1 MKTLIHTTIDISPE
15 LMNAI
20 AETVSDKWLTDRKH
34 FDHQIQREN
43 EIIEAIGNE
52 VFAQLRTQ
60 ILIAQEMIKE
70 EAAA

>member
-15 LMNAI
+15 LLNAV

-34 FDHQIQREN
+34 FDHQLNREK
-43 EIIEAIGNE
+43 EIIEAIGCE
-52 VFAQLRTQ
+52 VFQQLRTQ

>member
-1 MKTLIHTTIDISPE
+1 MKTRIHTTIDISPE
-15 LMNAI
+15 ILNAV
-20 AETVSDKWLTDRKH
+20 AETVSDSWLSCRKD
-34 FDHQIQREN
+34 FDHQLNREN